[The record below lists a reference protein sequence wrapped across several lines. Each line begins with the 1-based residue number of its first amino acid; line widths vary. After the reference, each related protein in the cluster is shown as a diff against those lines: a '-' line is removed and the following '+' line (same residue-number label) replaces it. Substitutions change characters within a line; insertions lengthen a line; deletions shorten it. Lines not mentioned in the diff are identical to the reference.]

1 MIIKCE
7 VKLEKNKCSNKVYF
21 DKKLKQFT
29 NLVRQCGI
37 MEDIRLRRSHMKPS
51 VRKKLAPQIAARKW
65 KYYNFN

>member
-1 MIIKCE
+1 MIINCE

-37 MEDIRLRRSHMKPS
+37 LEEVRLLRNYMKPS
-51 VRKKLAPQIAARKW
+51 VRRKLAPQISARKW
-65 KYYNFN
+65 KFYNF